1 MKNECRLL
9 VEFVFKVY
17 YNIGMPYVLYVYL
30 NKRIHT
36 FANRCNK
43 HA

>member
-1 MKNECRLL
+1 MKNEYRLL
-9 VEFVFKVY
+9 VEFVFKV